1 MVAAGAV
8 VVAMSTPSYRYV
20 GFVLAQ
26 TAGADNWGHRPH
38 MNHLNTDLNSHARNA
53 THAARAAF
61 AILMAYSTSSAGWAA
76 SARRA
81 SASASGG

>member
-1 MVAAGAV
+1 
-8 VVAMSTPSYRYV
+8 
-20 GFVLAQ
+20 
-26 TAGADNWGHRPH
+26 

-76 SARRA
+76 RRA

>member
-1 MVAAGAV
+1 
-8 VVAMSTPSYRYV
+8 
-20 GFVLAQ
+20 
-26 TAGADNWGHRPH
+26 

>member
-26 TAGADNWGHRPH
+26 TAGADNWGHRP
-38 MNHLNTDLNSHARNA
+38 DLNSHARNA

>member
-1 MVAAGAV
+1 
-8 VVAMSTPSYRYV
+8 
-20 GFVLAQ
+20 
-26 TAGADNWGHRPH
+26 
-38 MNHLNTDLNSHARNA
+38 MNHLNTDLNSHARSA
-53 THAARAAF
+53 PRAAGAAF

>member
-1 MVAAGAV
+1 
-8 VVAMSTPSYRYV
+8 
-20 GFVLAQ
+20 
-26 TAGADNWGHRPH
+26 
-38 MNHLNTDLNSHARNA
+38 MNHLNTDLNSHARHA
-53 THAARAAF
+53 THAAF